1 MSRKDA
7 GRKTEK
13 GFLGSGRK
21 NYYNY
26 ELNVQNLKNRAVE
39 LLLIDQL
46 PVSAKDTIKVEATE
60 LSGAEV
66 TDKGTEEGKVT
77 WKLKLEP
84 GSKVLKKFSYKVTYK
99 E

>member
-1 MSRKDA
+1 
-7 GRKTEK
+7 
-13 GFLGSGRK
+13 
-21 NYYNY
+21 
-26 ELNVQNLKNRAVE
+26 QNLKARAVE

-46 PVSAKDTIKVEATE
+46 PVAAKETIKVEATE

-66 TDKGTEEGKVT
+66 AGKGTEEGKVT

-84 GSKVLKKFSYKVTYK
+84 GSKVLKKFSYKITYK